1 MYNENIRRIQ
11 ESIKFERKKK
21 EDKLRDLNDLEC
33 QMNDLI
39 NKNQIEIKSYKER
52 VKDIICN
59 DQEKVNENIVDSV
72 KQLKKTE
79 RENRG
84 EQAEVKRDV
93 DILNRKIREKET
105 MLEQHIISQA
115 KQKFE
120 AWREKRLDIER
131 DLNELKAI

>member
-1 MYNENIRRIQ
+1 
-11 ESIKFERKKK
+11 
-21 EDKLRDLNDLEC
+21 
-33 QMNDLI
+33 MNDLI